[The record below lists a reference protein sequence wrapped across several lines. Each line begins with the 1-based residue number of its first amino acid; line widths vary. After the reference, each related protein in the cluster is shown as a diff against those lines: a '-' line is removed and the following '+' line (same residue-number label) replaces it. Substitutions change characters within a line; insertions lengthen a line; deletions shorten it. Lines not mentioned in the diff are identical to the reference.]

1 VELGAVGDA
10 HQVAVPR
17 GLEVQ
22 TPKPDL
28 ESGRE
33 GVRAAHGVS
42 LHKVLGADHHRG
54 GCWET
59 DLEREAPYLACQLSW
74 FSTAGSKS
82 MSVVRRARMVS
93 SGDNEIYTGSG
104 LRGVIPYVQCMAAVF
119 LSQVCSQ

>member
-1 VELGAVGDA
+1 VEFGAVGEA
-10 HQVAVPR
+10 HQVVVPR

-28 ESGRE
+28 ESGLE

-42 LHKVLGADHHRG
+42 LTPVLGGDHHRG

-59 DLEREAPYLACQLSW
+59 DLEHEAPCLARQLSG

-82 MSVVRRARMVS
+82 MSIVRRARMIS
-93 SGDNEIYTGSG
+93 SGYNRVYTGSG
-104 LRGVIPYVQCMAAVF
+104 L
-119 LSQVCSQ
+119 

>member
-1 VELGAVGDA
+1 VELDAVGDA
-10 HQVAVPR
+10 HQVVVRR

-42 LHKVLGADHHRG
+42 LSPVLGADHHHG

-59 DLEREAPYLACQLSW
+59 DLEREAPYVARQTIGVLY
-74 FSTAGSKS
+74 
-82 MSVVRRARMVS
+82 RR
-93 SGDNEIYTGSG
+93 
-104 LRGVIPYVQCMAAVF
+104 
-119 LSQVCSQ
+119 